1 MIYAELSLEYSTFR
15 CIKSKFNGF
24 MEKGDIVFPGCLF
37 KGKFQFFLLA
47 INVFTFESV
56 IIHKKTR
63 LYWQQHRFK
72 TYPVQIIFN
81 S

>member
-1 MIYAELSLEYSTFR
+1 
-15 CIKSKFNGF
+15 

-56 IIHKKTR
+56 IINKNKTLLAAAQIQT
-63 LYWQQHRFK
+63 LYSTKH
-72 TYPVQIIFN
+72 